1 MRAIGCLKSIL
12 CTVLG
17 VYIWYCYT
25 LGKRVQAYV
34 LVYCPLGQRL
44 VNVCM
49 GGPRRLSLLKIGVY
63 VPGYLPQ
70 HTSSLKIGAYILY
83 YLAYVWSKM
92 GRVWVCH

>member
-17 VYIWYCYT
+17 VYIWYYYT

-49 GGPRRLSLLKIGVY
+49 GGPPAFVLTKDRCVRTGV
-63 VPGYLPQ
+63 PP
-70 HTSSLKIGAYILY
+70 SAYILTKDRCVHIV
-83 YLAYVWSKM
+83 LFSVHM
-92 GRVWVCH
+92 VRNG